1 MSTQRTLGIVVVL
14 QSLTLLGL
22 WFGVPSTQQAA
33 AQVPDG
39 GAQRL
44 AQLKELESIN
54 AKLDK
59 LVTILADGKLQ
70 VRVVTPDEKK

>member
-1 MSTQRTLGIVVVL
+1 MSVQRTLGVVVVL

-22 WFGVPSTQQAA
+22 WFGVPSVQPAE

-44 AQLKELESIN
+44 AQLDELKSIN

-59 LVTILADGKLQ
+59 LVTILADGNLQ